1 MFAVTTAFMTLT
13 AANGWI
19 TSRIIA
25 ALPDGAE
32 APAPASLVPLDNLM
46 AAVGAQVFVLAA
58 IFAVGS
64 LIVAE
69 RHAGTLAWVASKPVS
84 RSAIWLAKW
93 ASSTAMLAVS
103 AVVLPLAATVAL
115 VVVLYGAPPVA
126 VVAGFAAGMIALVA
140 FFAAVGLMAG
150 TIVPGQ
156 PAVIAVGFVVFAL
169 LPVLGGILGRTWR
182 PCCRPR
188 SCPGSPGSPRDAGG
202 LDDTGRVRRRDRRRS
217 PGSACTGSAA
227 WRCDARPTR
236 AFGRERPFGIAPVFV
251 GGRQPPRAV
260 DQPTRA
266 SRPRTARRG

>member
-1 MFAVTTAFMTLT
+1 MTAQTIEGAVAAPRPADRRLAGFGALVRKDLTEWTRGYRAWVVFAVTAVFMVLT

-25 ALPDGAE
+25 SLPDGAE
-32 APAPASLVPLDNLM
+32 APAPTSLVPLDNLM
-46 AAVGAQVFVLAA
+46 TAVGAQVFVLAA

-93 ASSTAMLAVS
+93 ASSTGMLALS
-103 AVVLPLAATVAL
+103 AVVLPLAATVAV

-126 VVAGFAAGMIALVA
+126 VVAGFAAGMVAIVA
-140 FFAAVGLMAG
+140 FFAAVGLVAG

-169 LPVLGGILGRTWR
+169 LPVLGGILGPDIAALLPTSILPWF
-182 PCCRPR
+182 
-188 SCPGSPGSPRDAGG
+188 AGLATGMPVSWVTPVAFTVVTAAVAG
-202 LDDTGRVRRRDRRRS
+202 LGVYRIGRMEV
-217 PGSACTGSAA
+217 
-227 WRCDARPTR
+227 
-236 AFGRERPFGIAPVFV
+236 
-251 GGRQPPRAV
+251 
-260 DQPTRA
+260 
-266 SRPRTARRG
+266 

>member
-1 MFAVTTAFMTLT
+1 MTAQTISGAGTASRPADRRLAGFGALVRKDLTEWTRGYRAWVVFAVTAAFMTLT

-25 ALPDGAE
+25 SLPEGAE
-32 APAPASLVPLDNLM
+32 APAPASLVPMDNLM
-46 AAVGAQVFVLAA
+46 VAVGAQIFVLAA

-93 ASSTAMLAVS
+93 ASSTGMLAVS
-103 AVVLPLAATVAL
+103 AVLLPLAATVA
-115 VVVLYGAPPVA
+115 VVVILYGAPPVA

-140 FFAAVGLMAG
+140 FFAAVGLTAG

-169 LPVLGGILGRTWR
+169 LPVIGGILGPDIAALLPTSILPWF
-182 PCCRPR
+182 
-188 SCPGSPGSPRDAGG
+188 AG
-202 LDDTGRVRRRDRRRS
+202 LATGMPVS
-217 PGSACTGSAA
+217 LATPLAFAVVSAA
-227 WRCDARPTR
+227 IV
-236 AFGRERPFGIAPVFV
+236 GIGLYRINRMEV
-251 GGRQPPRAV
+251 
-260 DQPTRA
+260 
-266 SRPRTARRG
+266 

>member
-1 MFAVTTAFMTLT
+1 MTAQITSSVVTSPRPANRLLAGFGALVRKDLTEWTRGYRTWVVFAVTAAFMTLT

-46 AAVGAQVFVLAA
+46 AAVGAQIFVLAA

-93 ASSTAMLAVS
+93 TSSTAMLAIS
-103 AVVLPLAATVAL
+103 AVLLPLAATAAL
-115 VVVLYGAPPVA
+115 VTLLYGAPPVE
-126 VVAGFAAGMIALVA
+126 VIAGFAAGAIALVA
-140 FFAAVGLMAG
+140 FFAAVGLAAG
-150 TIVPGQ
+150 TVVPGQ

-169 LPVLGGILGRTWR
+169 LPVLGGILGPDIAALLPTSILPWF
-182 PCCRPR
+182 
-188 SCPGSPGSPRDAGG
+188 AGLATGMPVSWTTPVAFAIVTAAVVG
-202 LDDTGRVRRRDRRRS
+202 LGLYRIGRMEV
-217 PGSACTGSAA
+217 
-227 WRCDARPTR
+227 
-236 AFGRERPFGIAPVFV
+236 
-251 GGRQPPRAV
+251 
-260 DQPTRA
+260 
-266 SRPRTARRG
+266 

>member
-1 MFAVTTAFMTLT
+1 MTAQITSSVVTAPRPANRLLAGFGALVRKDLTEWTRGYRTWVVFAVTAAFMTLT

-46 AAVGAQVFVLAA
+46 AAVGAQIFVLAA

-93 ASSTAMLAVS
+93 TSSTAMLAIS
-103 AVVLPLAATVAL
+103 AVLLPLAATAAL
-115 VVVLYGAPPVA
+115 VTLLYGAPPVE
-126 VVAGFAAGMIALVA
+126 VIAGFAAAAIALVA
-140 FFAAVGLMAG
+140 FFAAVGLAAG
-150 TIVPGQ
+150 TVVPGQ

-169 LPVLGGILGRTWR
+169 LPVLGGILGPDIAALLPTSILPWF
-182 PCCRPR
+182 
-188 SCPGSPGSPRDAGG
+188 AGLATGMPVSWTTPVAFAIVTAAVVGFG
-202 LDDTGRVRRRDRRRS
+202 LYRIGRMEV
-217 PGSACTGSAA
+217 
-227 WRCDARPTR
+227 
-236 AFGRERPFGIAPVFV
+236 
-251 GGRQPPRAV
+251 
-260 DQPTRA
+260 
-266 SRPRTARRG
+266 

>member
-1 MFAVTTAFMTLT
+1 MTAQTIEGAVAAPRPADRRLAGFGALVRKDLTEWTRGYRAWVVFAVTAVFMVLT

-25 ALPDGAE
+25 SLPDGAE
-32 APAPASLVPLDNLM
+32 APAPTSLVPLDNLM
-46 AAVGAQVFVLAA
+46 TAVGAQVFVLAA

-93 ASSTAMLAVS
+93 ASSTGMLALS
-103 AVVLPLAATVAL
+103 AVVLPLAATVAV

-126 VVAGFAAGMIALVA
+126 VVAGFAAGMVAIVA
-140 FFAAVGLMAG
+140 FFAAVGLAAG

-169 LPVLGGILGRTWR
+169 LPVLGGILGPDIAALLPTSILPWF
-182 PCCRPR
+182 
-188 SCPGSPGSPRDAGG
+188 AGLATGMPVNWTTPVAFTAAVAAVAG
-202 LDDTGRVRRRDRRRS
+202 LGLYRIGRMEV
-217 PGSACTGSAA
+217 
-227 WRCDARPTR
+227 
-236 AFGRERPFGIAPVFV
+236 
-251 GGRQPPRAV
+251 
-260 DQPTRA
+260 
-266 SRPRTARRG
+266 

>member
-1 MFAVTTAFMTLT
+1 MTAQITSSVVTAPRPANRLLAGFGALVRKDLTEWTRGYRTWVVFAVTAAFMTLT

-46 AAVGAQVFVLAA
+46 AAVGAQIFVLAA

-93 ASSTAMLAVS
+93 TSSTAMLAIS
-103 AVVLPLAATVAL
+103 AVLLPLAATAAL
-115 VVVLYGAPPVA
+115 VTLLYGAPPVE
-126 VVAGFAAGMIALVA
+126 VIAGFAAGAIALVA
-140 FFAAVGLMAG
+140 FFAAVGLAAG
-150 TIVPGQ
+150 TVVPGQ

-169 LPVLGGILGRTWR
+169 LPVLGGILGPDIAALLPTSILPWF
-182 PCCRPR
+182 
-188 SCPGSPGSPRDAGG
+188 AGLATGMPVSWTTPVAFAIVTAAVVG
-202 LDDTGRVRRRDRRRS
+202 LGLYRIGRMEV
-217 PGSACTGSAA
+217 
-227 WRCDARPTR
+227 
-236 AFGRERPFGIAPVFV
+236 
-251 GGRQPPRAV
+251 
-260 DQPTRA
+260 
-266 SRPRTARRG
+266 

>member
-1 MFAVTTAFMTLT
+1 MTAQITSSVVTAPRPANRLLAGFGALVRKDLIEWTRGYRTWVVFAVTAAFMTLT

-46 AAVGAQVFVLAA
+46 AAVGAQIFVLAA

-93 ASSTAMLAVS
+93 TSSTAMLAIS
-103 AVVLPLAATVAL
+103 AVLLPLAATAAL
-115 VVVLYGAPPVA
+115 VTLLYGAPPVE
-126 VVAGFAAGMIALVA
+126 VIAGFAAAAIALVA
-140 FFAAVGLMAG
+140 FFAAVGLAAG
-150 TIVPGQ
+150 TVVPGQ

-169 LPVLGGILGRTWR
+169 LPVLGGILGPDIAALLPTSILPWF
-182 PCCRPR
+182 
-188 SCPGSPGSPRDAGG
+188 AGLATGMPVSWTTPVAFAIVTAAVVG
-202 LDDTGRVRRRDRRRS
+202 LGLYRIGRMEV
-217 PGSACTGSAA
+217 
-227 WRCDARPTR
+227 
-236 AFGRERPFGIAPVFV
+236 
-251 GGRQPPRAV
+251 
-260 DQPTRA
+260 
-266 SRPRTARRG
+266 